1 MKSKE
6 LDQFYTKRLVA
17 KDCYRKIVDFM
28 LDNKIDET
36 KVKETP
42 KIEVEKEVPADDPL
56 ENDAQF
62 KNINIEQI
70 KQELDAFGVK
80 YDPKAKKKELYDLML
95 AQGK

>member
-1 MKSKE
+1 MTKYVSKKMGAIIE
-6 LDQFYTKRLVA
+6 TNCVLSGDWVLFEPQSNPEVKKVA
-17 KDCYRKIVDFM
+17 QI
-28 LDNKIDET
+28 E
-36 KVKETP
+36 VKEVHT
-42 KIEVEKEVPADDPL
+42 DDPL

>member
-1 MKSKE
+1 MAKYVSKKMGAIIETNCALSGDWVLFETQSNPE
-6 LDQFYTKRLVA
+6 LEEVA
-17 KDCYRKIVDFM
+17 QI
-28 LDNKIDET
+28 E
-36 KVKETP
+36 VKE
-42 KIEVEKEVPADDPL
+42 VHADDPL

>member
-1 MKSKE
+1 MTKYVSKK
-6 LDQFYTKRLVA
+6 TGA
-17 KDCYRKIVDFM
+17 I
-28 LDNKIDET
+28 IET
-36 KVKETP
+36 SCVLSGDWVLFEPQSNPEVKEVAQ
-42 KIEVEKEVPADDPL
+42 IEVKEVHTDDPL